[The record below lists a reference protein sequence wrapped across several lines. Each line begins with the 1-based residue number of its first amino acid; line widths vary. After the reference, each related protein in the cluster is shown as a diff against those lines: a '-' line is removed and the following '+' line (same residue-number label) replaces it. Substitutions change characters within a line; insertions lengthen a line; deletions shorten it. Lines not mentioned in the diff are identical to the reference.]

1 MARVVVITA
10 DAVYQG
16 DVELSAPGGQPVRFL
31 DALRTPQR
39 IGQGAIGASPGLVLE
54 RWSGRRAAAA
64 KRSRSHR
71 R

>member
-16 DVELSAPGGQPVRFL
+16 EVELTAPGGQPVRFL

-39 IGQGAIGASPGLVLE
+39 IGRGSIGAKPGLMLHK
-54 RWSGRRAAAA
+54 A
-64 KRSRSHR
+64 
-71 R
+71 